1 MLTWGM
7 QVLIGLS
14 LVLAAF
20 SMGRMGPSFERSRF
34 GWPLGALGL
43 ALMVFLPEPLLAYEP
58 GYAEC
63 QRLYH
68 CRWDLRDQYL
78 DVLIGSL
85 SWIVLA
91 LLGSLMIIRGSS
103 VYGRN
108 RPRSVTAGW
117 VLVIAA
123 WFLMSRMWFYE
134 FIISEPFFILLGLIV
149 LASMAATIWIHVQV
163 VRYTERKTPRMPKIA
178 PLDERESRMVTEMI
192 RRNLGGEVE

>member
-7 QVLIGLS
+7 QVLLGLS

-20 SMGRMGPSFERSRF
+20 SMGRMGPSFKRSRF
-34 GWPLGALGL
+34 GLPLGALGL
-43 ALMVFLPEPLLAYEP
+43 ALMVFLPESPLDFEP

-63 QRLYH
+63 QILYH
-68 CRWDLRDQYL
+68 CRWDMRDQYL

-85 SWIVLA
+85 SWIVLC
-91 LLGSLMIIRGSS
+91 LLGSAIIIRGSS

-108 RPRSVTAGW
+108 RSRSVIVGW
-117 VLVIAA
+117 VIVFAA
-123 WFLMSRMWFYE
+123 WYLISRMLFYE

-149 LASMAATIWIHVQV
+149 LASMAATIWFHVQV

>member
-7 QVLIGLS
+7 QVLMGLS
-14 LVLAAF
+14 LLLAAF

-43 ALMVFLPEPLLAYEP
+43 ALMVFLPEPPLDFEP

-63 QRLYH
+63 RRLYH
-68 CRWDLRDQYL
+68 CQWVLRDQYL

-91 LLGSLMIIRGSS
+91 LLGSLLIIRGSS

-108 RPRSVTAGW
+108 RPRSVIAGW
-117 VLVIAA
+117 ALVIAA
-123 WFLMSRMWFYE
+123 WYLISRMWFYE
-134 FIISEPFFILLGLIV
+134 SIISEPFFILLGLIV
-149 LASMAATIWIHVQV
+149 LLSMAATIWIHVQV
-163 VRYTERKTPRMPKIA
+163 VRYTEWNTPRMPKIA